1 MRQFLLNPS
10 ELPEVANM
18 FRTPLAHFGLVLLAL
33 AFAVPQIRSAPA
45 QTQTQPSAPKT
56 KSKIKV
62 AVPTDDSELLIENKA
77 TKTTGVAREFE
88 SPDLET
94 GKRYE
99 YTFLARWRPNN
110 YTVMTRPRTV
120 QFVAGDA
127 VTIDLTVDTEKDK
140 AEIRYVPTPDDIVDE
155 MIKLAKVTKDDV
167 VFEPGCGDGRIVVAS
182 VKAGAKKGVGID
194 LDKERVKE
202 SKAAAKAAGLVD
214 KIEIREGDALEV
226 KDYADATVVMLYMG
240 DEFNLLIRPTLL
252 RDLKVGARIV
262 SHRFIMKD
270 WKPDETKKI
279 VGQDGLNYEVHIWKV
294 TEEAKGKFGKK

>member
-1 MRQFLLNPS
+1 MHSLTRSRFWTILG
-10 ELPEVANM
+10 
-18 FRTPLAHFGLVLLAL
+18 TGLFA
-33 AFAVPQIRSAPA
+33 AFAAGPLSTPASAI
-45 QTQTQPSAPKT
+45 QTKT
-56 KSKIKV
+56 VKSKIKV
-62 AVPTDDSELLIENKA
+62 SVPSEDSELLIESKP
-77 TKTTGVAREFE
+77 TKTTGLTREYDTPE
-88 SPDLET
+88 LEA

-99 YTFLARWRPNN
+99 YTFTARWRPNN

-120 QFVAGDA
+120 QFTAGDEVA
-127 VTIDLTVDTEKDK
+127 VDLTKDTDKDK

-202 SKAAAKAAGLVD
+202 SKAAVKAASLVD

-240 DEFNLLIRPTLL
+240 EEFNQLIRPTLL

-262 SHRFIMKD
+262 SHRFPMKD
-270 WKPDETKKI
+270 WKPDDTKK
-279 VGQDGLNYEVHIWKV
+279 VTGQDGLDYEVHIWKV
-294 TEEAKGKFGKK
+294 TEDAKKKFGKK

>member
-1 MRQFLLNPS
+1 MHSLTRSRFWTILG
-10 ELPEVANM
+10 
-18 FRTPLAHFGLVLLAL
+18 TGLFA
-33 AFAVPQIRSAPA
+33 AFAAGPLSTPASAI
-45 QTQTQPSAPKT
+45 QTKT
-56 KSKIKV
+56 VKSKIKV
-62 AVPTDDSELLIENKA
+62 SVPSEDSELLIESKP
-77 TKTTGVAREFE
+77 TKTTGLTREYDTPE
-88 SPDLET
+88 LEA

-99 YTFLARWRPNN
+99 YTFTARWRPNN

-120 QFVAGDA
+120 QFTAGDEVA
-127 VTIDLTVDTEKDK
+127 VDLTKDTDKDK

-202 SKAAAKAAGLVD
+202 SKAVVKAASLVD

-240 DEFNLLIRPTLL
+240 EEFNQLIRPTLL

-262 SHRFIMKD
+262 SHRFPMKD
-270 WKPDETKKI
+270 WKPDDTKK
-279 VGQDGLNYEVHIWKV
+279 VTGQDGLDYEVHIWKV
-294 TEEAKGKFGKK
+294 TEDAKKKFGKK

>member
-1 MRQFLLNPS
+1 MH
-10 ELPEVANM
+10 
-18 FRTPLAHFGLVLLAL
+18 PLARSRFWTILGTGLFA
-33 AFAVPQIRSAPA
+33 AFAAGPLSTPASAI
-45 QTQTQPSAPKT
+45 QPKT
-56 KSKIKV
+56 VKSKIKV
-62 AVPTDDSELLIENKA
+62 SVPSEDSELLIESKP
-77 TKTTGVAREFE
+77 TKTTGLTREYDTPE
-88 SPDLET
+88 LEA

-99 YTFLARWRPNN
+99 YTFTARWRPNN

-120 QFVAGDA
+120 QFTAGDEVA
-127 VTIDLTVDTEKDK
+127 VDLTKDTDKDK

-202 SKAAAKAAGLVD
+202 SKAAVKAASLVD

-240 DEFNLLIRPTLL
+240 EEFNLLIRPTLL
-252 RDLKVGARIV
+252 RDLKVGSRIV
-262 SHRFIMKD
+262 SHRFPMKD
-270 WKPDETKKI
+270 WKADDTKK
-279 VGQDGLNYEVHIWKV
+279 VTGQDGLDYEVHIWKV
-294 TEEAKGKFGKK
+294 TEDAKKKFGKK

>member
-1 MRQFLLNPS
+1 MH
-10 ELPEVANM
+10 
-18 FRTPLAHFGLVLLAL
+18 PLARSRFWTILGTGLFA
-33 AFAVPQIRSAPA
+33 AFAAGPLSTPASAI
-45 QTQTQPSAPKT
+45 QPKT
-56 KSKIKV
+56 VKSKIKV
-62 AVPTDDSELLIENKA
+62 SVPSEDSELLIESKP
-77 TKTTGVAREFE
+77 TKTTGLTREYDTPE
-88 SPDLET
+88 LEA

-99 YTFLARWRPNN
+99 YTFTARWRPNN

-120 QFVAGDA
+120 QFTAGDEVA
-127 VTIDLTVDTEKDK
+127 VDLTKDTDKDK

-202 SKAAAKAAGLVD
+202 SKAAVKAASLVD

-240 DEFNLLIRPTLL
+240 EEFNVLIRPTLL
-252 RDLKVGARIV
+252 RDLKVGSRIV
-262 SHRFIMKD
+262 SHRFPMKD
-270 WKPDETKKI
+270 WKPDDTKK
-279 VGQDGLNYEVHIWKV
+279 VTGQDGLDYEVHIWKV
-294 TEEAKGKFGKK
+294 TEDAKKKFGKK